1 MPFPLKA
8 QKTSPDK
15 KDKRGYRDGPQERDD
30 TPPDNDGCAT
40 GDQMDPADDKT
51 SGKKSKGPPAGF
63 PPKHQPPG
71 SSKAKQFAL
80 RK

>member
-15 KDKRGYRDGPQERDD
+15 ADRKGYRSGPQERDNR
-30 TPPDNDGCAT
+30 PPTNDGCAE
-40 GDQMDPADDKT
+40 GESMNPADDKT
-51 SGKKSKGPPAGF
+51 TTKKSKGPPAGF

-71 SSKAKQFAL
+71 GKQFHL
-80 RK
+80 KK